1 MEANLKKY
9 YFSFGS
15 GQLKEFDIPDFQKD
29 RTLVVIEA
37 EKESI
42 AREQIFDSII
52 GGKFCTSYIELP
64 FKTDWVYTMD
74 ELMTKLKKEYKKDTY
89 ENNGN

>member
-1 MEANLKKY
+1 MSNFGNLKKY

-15 GQLKEFDIPDFQKD
+15 GQLNEFNIPDFQKD

-42 AREQIFDSII
+42 AREQIFSSII
-52 GGKFCTSYIELP
+52 EGKFCTSYDDIP
-64 FKTDWVYTMD
+64 FKTEWIYTLD
-74 ELMTKLKKEYKKDTY
+74 ELMTKLKKEYKKDTD
-89 ENNGN
+89 EN